1 MGNKIT
7 LGLLK
12 QLIREELNVLKKGKI
27 RLNEQDGDGYTF
39 YEFRKQGQGGFKIAV
54 KGNEIFLIESPDGVN
69 FKIGKKIG
77 GGSAE
82 DFKLA
87 VDLKN
92 KTVLPGKHNYDI
104 GNSLINK
111 MGGLVAVSDQTGGVP
126 AVFGFVIGTDNIPK
140 IYIGGII
147 NKKGVL
153 SITPLPASPMRQ
165 IGSPF
170 SQLSNIEREKE
181 IPPPETPK
189 EIPEIASFNANF
201 NFNSATLAN
210 NEEFD
215 KQLTKYL
222 EGFIYLKKHE
232 PLKLIVATS
241 ASIDT
246 PNVSRD
252 YELTQERAKAV
263 AVKIG
268 EITRNNPRI
277 PKFTVMQMPLGQTDR
292 FAKGVKAPKYN
303 RDQTAV
309 NRKVLVGTVDKI
321 TTFLNNYPGEISTGK
336 PK

>member
-27 RLNEQDGDGYTF
+27 RLNEQDGGYTF
-39 YEFRKQGQGGFKIAV
+39 YIIEGSSVPVIKIAV
-54 KGNEIFLIESPDGVN
+54 KGNAIYSVIADPATGE
-69 FKIGKKIG
+69 FKVGSQIG
-77 GGSAE
+77 GGSLA
-82 DFKLA
+82 DFKTSPGQGIYLEGQKHI
-87 VDLKN
+87 LQ
-92 KTVLPGKHNYDI
+92 KTQYPSEYFTEKLNFSNYGFVFDDKGRPSI
-104 GNSLINK
+104 VGINK
-111 MGGLVAVSDQTGGVP
+111 NGDHAFTIAKPTGG
-126 AVFGFVIGTDNIPK
+126 GSSTIP
-140 IYIGGII
+140 
-147 NKKGVL
+147 
-153 SITPLPASPMRQ
+153 SIQKDKDKL
-165 IGSPF
+165 
-170 SQLSNIEREKE
+170 

-201 NFNSATLAN
+201 NFNSAALAN